1 MTFPSFPVDAPQ
13 QPARPFNWKKHISDT
28 DMLRF
33 NETMQHATRSFSPSK
48 KLMTDGKEYVAFI
61 DVI

>member
-1 MTFPSFPVDAPQ
+1 
-13 QPARPFNWKKHISDT
+13 
-28 DMLRF
+28 MLRF